1 MQLQFQIELNDDNE
15 LIHKAPTVGAGRVVI
30 DRFILWVPK
39 MVPKDSMYNQ
49 YIDSFMKPSIWP
61 CLSERYDVSGPMR
74 SSGFYQISAAID
86 NVRHVF
92 IYLKNNYRDDD
103 DHRQV
108 ENSPY
113 VMNTYNLPG
122 GVSLSNCRLE
132 YGNGIFYPEV
142 EYDSD
147 SKVRICNDLMAY
159 AMREMIITP
168 VHNLISPIITA
179 CIH

>member
-1 MQLQFQIELNDDNE
+1 
-15 LIHKAPTVGAGRVVI
+15 
-30 DRFILWVPK
+30 
-39 MVPKDSMYNQ
+39 
-49 YIDSFMKPSIWP
+49 
-61 CLSERYDVSGPMR
+61 MR

-147 SKVRICNDLMAY
+147 SKVRIFNDLMAY
-159 AMREMIITP
+159 AMRRNDYNTGTQLNLANYNSLYPLIYFNLEYQTEQITRDP
-168 VHNLISPIITA
+168 KQLIFRFRLTGNTNQDFAVHAVTLFENILRIDEVGNELMVV
-179 CIH
+179 